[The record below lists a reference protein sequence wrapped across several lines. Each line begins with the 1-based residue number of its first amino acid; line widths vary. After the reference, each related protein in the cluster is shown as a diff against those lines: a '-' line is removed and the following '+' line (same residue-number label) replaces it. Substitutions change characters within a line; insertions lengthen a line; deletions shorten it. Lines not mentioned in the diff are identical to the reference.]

1 MDAPY
6 ESARARV
13 LVGQACRELGDTDSA
28 EIEFDAVVPVF
39 QKLGAAPDAEQLRQ
53 LIDSP
58 ERSYPSGL
66 TAREVQILSLVATG
80 RTNREISST
89 LMISEH
95 TVARHLQN
103 IFSKLGVSSRTAATA
118 FALDQSLI

>member
-1 MDAPY
+1 MIS
-6 ESARARV
+6 SA
-13 LVGQACRELGDTDSA
+13 Q
-28 EIEFDAVVPVF
+28 P
-39 QKLGAAPDAEQLRQ
+39 
-53 LIDSP
+53 
-58 ERSYPSGL
+58 SYPNGL
-66 TAREVQILSLVATG
+66 TAREVQVLSLVATG

-118 FALDQSLI
+118 FSLEHSLLEPAWHGQI